1 VTARGIAK
9 RAVRIFNSSQKWVEI
24 RRKGALLPLGDIRAL
39 AAQLYLS
46 GEGLEIGALN
56 DPLPLPKDA
65 HARYVDRLGMDELRR
80 HYPGLDLVGVDV
92 IDDGERLASIRES
105 SQDFIIANHF
115 LEHCQDP
122 ILTLQTLTSRLKP
135 GGRLFMAVP
144 DADHTFDRERPS
156 TTFEHLQQDHT
167 QGPERSRL
175 QHYGEWV
182 NLVEGHS
189 GAIVDARVAEL
200 ADMEYSVHY
209 HVWRMHDLLGF
220 LTRCIDEAGVDLTLE
235 LAMRNGPEVV
245 CVLRRVETAPRR
257 SAGSPPRGRG
267 QA

>member
-1 VTARGIAK
+1 MGLRGFAK
-9 RAVRIFNSSQKWVEI
+9 RAVWFFNSSQKWVEI
-24 RRKGALLPLGDIRAL
+24 RRKGALLPLSDMRAL

-56 DPLPLPKDA
+56 GPLSLPQDA
-65 HARYVDRLGMDELRR
+65 HARYVDRFGLDELCK
-80 HYPGLDLVGVDV
+80 HYPGLDLVDVDI
-92 IDDGERLASIRES
+92 IDDGERLTSIPEG

-122 ILTLQTLTSRLKP
+122 ILTLRTLTSRLKP

-156 TTFEHLQQDHT
+156 TTFEHLLQDHAE
-167 QGPERSRL
+167 GPEQSRVK
-175 QHYGEWV
+175 HYREWV
-182 NLVEGHS
+182 SLVEGHA
-189 GAIVDARVAEL
+189 GAVVDARVSEL

-220 LTRCIDEAGVDLTLE
+220 LTRCIDEGDVDLMLE
-235 LAMRNGPEVV
+235 LAMRNGLEVI
-245 CVLRRVETAPRR
+245 CVLKRVETVSRR
-257 SAGSPPRGRG
+257 SAGNSTKDRG